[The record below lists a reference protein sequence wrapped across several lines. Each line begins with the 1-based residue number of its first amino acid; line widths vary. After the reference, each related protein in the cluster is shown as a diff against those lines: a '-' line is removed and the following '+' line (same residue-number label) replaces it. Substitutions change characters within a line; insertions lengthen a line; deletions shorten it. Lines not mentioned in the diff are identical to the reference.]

1 MKGTLAKLAAED
13 PDAAVKFAEDHIPE
27 LALAQAIGSTLSQ
40 LSDTRKYK
48 NYLNSSTAAQTMS
61 QEERQT
67 AMEETRKIEQGL
79 VGWLRE
85 MQADLNKSK

>member
-1 MKGTLAKLAAED
+1 
-13 PDAAVKFAEDHIPE
+13 
-27 LALAQAIGSTLSQ
+27 
-40 LSDTRKYK
+40 
-48 NYLNSSTAAQTMS
+48 MS